1 MDDFRIYNRAL
12 TASEVTHVMN
22 GQATLP
28 AAELPFNETTGTT
41 ANDVS
46 GNSWNGTLTGG
57 ASWAA
62 GIKGNAVN
70 LDGTNGYVAQPAGV
84 VSADSAITITA
95 WVYLDTVSNWVR
107 IFDFGS
113 GTSNY
118 MFLSPQNGA
127 NSENPLFD
135 QKKRFVNRKRH
146 RRDRGA
152 ANGWLASCGR
162 NLGRLYRNDLRRW
175 PEGGQ
180 QYRNV
185 SQYQYG

>member
-1 MDDFRIYNRAL
+1 M
-12 TASEVTHVMN
+12 
-22 GQATLP
+22 P
-28 AAELPFNETTGTT
+28 AAEIPFNETTGTT

-62 GIKGNAVN
+62 GIKGNALAN

-95 WVYLDTVSNWVR
+95 WVYLDTVSNWAR

-127 NSENPLFD
+127 NGKIRFSI
-135 QKKRFVNRKRH
+135 KKSSSLTVNRKRH

-152 ANGWLASCGR
+152 ADGRLASCGR
-162 NLGRLYRNDLRRW
+162 NLGRLYRNALRRW

-185 SQYQYG
+185 